1 MPDASDS
8 FFLKDNKS
16 YYKLQI
22 PEIKSSISST
32 NLQMDSNLNIKSGS
46 SSNHTDGEKYQ
57 GETRKKVQLGKGYS
71 LMDWIKK
78 TRDTVD
84 LAGTHGILRAVTY
97 DELIKHDKIDDCWM
111 VIYGNNLLIFS
122 SSVFFIY

>member
-1 MPDASDS
+1 M
-8 FFLKDNKS
+8 LKETKN
-16 YYKLQI
+16 YYKLKI
-22 PEIKSSISST
+22 PEIKSSSL
-32 NLQMDSNLNIKSGS
+32 NMDSN
-46 SSNHTDGEKYQ
+46 SNNKTETTENQTVLKNLTDGEKYQ

-84 LAGTHGILRAVTY
+84 LAGTRGILRGITY

-111 VIYGNNLLIFS
+111 VIYGKILFS
-122 SSVFFIY
+122 LSYFY